1 MNFENSKK
9 YLTTTKLI
17 TYIIINI
24 IKLRELHMKLTTG
37 TLLNKIIIIKDIAKF
52 GLDIMSFNI
61 LTILLNSVGYYKKF
75 RKGFTYIIRLIK
87 NRGKKDNSDE
97 NVVI

>member
-1 MNFENSKK
+1 MVLDSAKK

-24 IKLRELHMKLTTG
+24 LKLREIHMRLTSSS
-37 TLLNKIIIIKDIAKF
+37 LLNKIIILKDITKF

-61 LTILLNSVGYYKKF
+61 LNILLNSASYYRKF
-75 RKGFTYIIRLIK
+75 RSGFKYMVDIVNRKNKNNGDKTVII
-87 NRGKKDNSDE
+87 
-97 NVVI
+97 

>member
-1 MNFENSKK
+1 MVLDSAKK

-24 IKLRELHMKLTTG
+24 LKLREIHMRLTSSS
-37 TLLNKIIIIKDIAKF
+37 LLNKIIILKDITKF

-61 LTILLNSVGYYKKF
+61 LNILLNSVSYYRKF
-75 RKGFTYIIRLIK
+75 RSGFKYMVDIVNRKNKNNGDKTVII
-87 NRGKKDNSDE
+87 
-97 NVVI
+97 

>member
-1 MNFENSKK
+1 MVLDSAKK

-24 IKLRELHMKLTTG
+24 LKLRELHMKLTSNS
-37 TLLNKIIIIKDIAKF
+37 LLNKIIILKDIAKF

-61 LTILLNSVGYYKKF
+61 LTVLLNSVSYYRKF
-75 RKGFTYIIRLIK
+75 RTGFKYIFNIV
-87 NRGKKDNSDE
+87 NRKKEKD
-97 NVVI
+97 I